1 MPSAP
6 VVVANP
12 ALPPKGLLE
21 AADSVRRLEQMRDS
35 GYITSD
41 EYNKER
47 GAIERS
53 MQPTPPKR
61 PKVMMESAPTPLE
74 GGKAMAAPKPTG
86 PQPAVHL
93 ASYKSR
99 KQADR
104 GWAALKR
111 AHRKLLAGMDVDISK
126 VAVRGKGTYYRLKV
140 GPVESEAAAKNLCR
154 QLKRKRQYCEPSMMM
169 VK

>member
-21 AADSVRRLEQMRDS
+21 AADAVRRLEQMRDT

-41 EYNKER
+41 EYTKER
-47 GAIERS
+47 ASIEHA
-53 MQPTPPKR
+53 MQPAPPVR
-61 PKVMMESAPTPLE
+61 PKAMKATPTPLE
-74 GGKAMAAPKPTG
+74 GGRAKVSG

-93 ASYKSR
+93 ASYRSQK
-99 KQADR
+99 AANA
-104 GWAALKR
+104 GWSALKR
-111 AHRKLLAGMDVDISK
+111 GHRKLLAGLEADISK
-126 VAVRGKGTYYRLKV
+126 VSVRGKGTYYRLKV
-140 GPVESEAAAKNLCR
+140 GPFASESKAKSMCKS
-154 QLKRKRQYCEPSMMM
+154 LKRKRQYCEPSMMM